1 MAQQPASEDLVYT
14 PLALPSPRTHP
25 TRPADLAAI
34 AQRYATFRIEALTT
48 SPKAFGSTLA
58 LETGFTAEQWAAKIW
73 RADAVVIVCVAHPR
87 DVAPNASSAACIW
100 VASAILRGPMSVE
113 EYRLS
118 PASTDVVL
126 GTDEDETRWQMTA
139 VFASAAHRGRG
150 LGKLLIQ
157 GAKDHALAYTSSRTQ
172 SSSTQRVR
180 VRALVHP
187 DNATVLGLY
196 AKMGFV
202 DVARTTGK
210 EAYRTNGDVAEWER
224 KLESLSDEMKGFWTE
239 FLGAIVLE
247 WVGDA

>member
-1 MAQQPASEDLVYT
+1 MAQTLDDLVYT
-14 PLALPSPRTHP
+14 PLALPSPRTHLA
-25 TRPADLAAI
+25 RPADLTAI

-48 SPKAFGSTLA
+48 SPKAFASTLA

-73 RADAVVIVCVAHPR
+73 RADAVVIICLAHPR
-87 DVAPNASSAACIW
+87 DVEPSASSGACTW
-100 VASAILRGPMSVE
+100 VASAILRGPMSVG
-113 EYRLS
+113 EYTLS
-118 PASTDVVL
+118 PASNDVVL
-126 GTDEDETRWQMTA
+126 GADEEETRWQMTA

-157 GAKDHALAYTSSRTQ
+157 GAKDHALAYSRN
-172 SSSTQRVR
+172 SAPAIPKARL
-180 VRALVHP
+180 RALVHP